1 MGLLLLPSGC
11 GGSEKEQPA
20 PEDVD
25 LVAAAVADIVYQC
38 GSYTTGQVTEPDEAA
53 LERDVNTLVEAYDRL
68 EPDAS
73 FEVGATVELTR
84 TTTLREELRFAA
96 RTLADGCLPA
106 QAQRLSDAAD

>member
-1 MGLLLLPSGC
+1 MGLLLLPSAC

-25 LVAAAVADIVYQC
+25 LVVAAVADIVYQC

-53 LERDVNTLVEAYDRL
+53 LERDVDALVEAYDRL

-73 FEVGATVELTR
+73 FEVGAVELTR

-106 QAQRLSDAAD
+106 QAQRLSDAAG